1 MKTPAS
7 LCRSI
12 ARIGIGTAVRIG
24 ICLCAAFGGAFFAY
38 SDVSV
43 MVSAIVGTGNNASEI
58 LAVNPN
64 TVPVVLRRN
73 TVQTFSVQVRDLDSP
88 SVSYTVT
95 AGTGA
100 VSPINGTLTNT
111 GELTT
116 GQAFVYFTY
125 FAPAG
130 KAGTSDITVT
140 LNDGTA
146 VNVKN
151 ISIYIY

>member
-1 MKTPAS
+1 MKIPAS
-7 LCRSI
+7 LWPLV
-12 ARIGIGTAVRIG
+12 ARIGIGLSV
-24 ICLCAAFGGAFFAY
+24 AFGGAFLAY

-43 MVSAIVGTGNNASEI
+43 MVSAIVGTGNSASEI

-64 TVPVVLRRN
+64 TVPVVLRKN
-73 TVQTFSVQVRDLDSP
+73 TIQTFSAQVRDLDSP

-95 AGTGA
+95 AGTGS

-116 GQAFVYFTY
+116 GQAYVYFTY
-125 FAPAG
+125 FSPPG
-130 KAGTSDITVT
+130 KAGSSNITLT

-146 VNVKN
+146 VIVKN
-151 ISIYIY
+151 ISIFVY